1 MRVDTDR
8 SSSPTVRQGSQPTPE
23 PSLTVGLLPRYQDG
37 LPFSHQ
43 SSAGHP
49 IYSTSYSAS
58 YLKNPICS
66 CVATRPPTFMRISQ
80 LRKADLNRRQRVE
93 NPTANRIS
101 VVSIYETLD
110 SVDLS
115 QV

>member
-1 MRVDTDR
+1 
-8 SSSPTVRQGSQPTPE
+8 
-23 PSLTVGLLPRYQDG
+23 
-37 LPFSHQ
+37 
-43 SSAGHP
+43 
-49 IYSTSYSAS
+49 
-58 YLKNPICS
+58 
-66 CVATRPPTFMRISQ
+66 MRISQ

-115 QV
+115 QVA